1 MESNLFV
8 PLTSAASSNGAAQ
21 EFRVLVARN
30 PERAEAFRPQTVGES
45 PAGGAV
51 PASSC
56 QSRVWLERDGER
68 VTAIHVQCS
77 CGQVTDLACV
87 Y

>member
-1 MESNLFV
+1 MESSLFV
-8 PLTSAASSNGAAQ
+8 PLTSAAVPNDTAR

-30 PERAEAFRPQTVGES
+30 PERAESFRPQAADA
-45 PAGGAV
+45 PPIGGAQ
-51 PASSC
+51 PASGC
-56 QSRVWLERDGER
+56 QSRVWLDRDGER